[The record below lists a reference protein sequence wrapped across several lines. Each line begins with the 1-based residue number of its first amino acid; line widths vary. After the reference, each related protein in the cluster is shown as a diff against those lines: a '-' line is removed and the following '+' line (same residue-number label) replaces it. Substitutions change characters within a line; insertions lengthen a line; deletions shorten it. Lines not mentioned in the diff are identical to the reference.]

1 MRFHIL
7 GTQGI
12 GFLIAHILKRNNHDV
27 TLLLRDRLSL
37 ANFMRKDRMITVHYQ
52 NDAVETSNG
61 YQLEVPG
68 MGVNGARDVGSNV
81 LAHPLTNG
89 GNREYGL
96 GGNIV
101 KNADPVTEGHYHF
114 PSNSLNPSLRSFSY
128 SPFLSPNVTPI
139 SSLIIATSLPDFFS
153 AFSRIFPRIL
163 PTSTIIIFHHGT
175 LGIYEDL
182 IQTYFREPSVRP
194 NIVLADATHR
204 CYTRGQFEVMIER
217 LGRVY
222 FGIVPG
228 EDGREVRVR
237 SMTNQRNEKN
247 GVEPDGFDSEKEKS
261 NPENNNI
268 NSKNDTINS
277 FSTTQSSLHS
287 TISILTSLPLLSFTR
302 LFYPVVIDH
311 LLEKLL
317 LNACLAPISTL
328 FNVKYGSLLYNMP
341 ANRVLKKVVNEASAV
356 VRAYRG
362 FVIGGF
368 LEAERKVREANMAG
382 KETSD
387 TDKEFGSD
395 AVVHEESAQAV
406 SCDEPLKLGD
416 SRSSSPKPQF
426 TSSTTHSSRPSQ
438 FSVSPFLL
446 LPLTNRFGPDRILD
460 AVFQICNTHPHI
472 SSPMSSAI
480 LSCQLTDID
489 YVNGFIVKSG
499 RMCGLSTP
507 VNEFLVDAI
516 KMKHRIMC
524 RNRETGR
531 KVRNEFKG

>member
-37 ANFMRKDRMITVHYQ
+37 ANFTRKDRVITVHYQ

-61 YQLEVPG
+61 YQLEVLRGPG
-68 MGVNGARDVGSNV
+68 MGVNETGDVESNE
-81 LAHPLTNG
+81 LAYPLADS
-89 GNREYGL
+89 EYGL
-96 GGNIV
+96 GENNV
-101 KNADPVTEGHYHF
+101 KNADPDTKGHYYF
-114 PSNSLNPSLRSFSY
+114 PSNS
-128 SPFLSPNVTPI
+128 
-139 SSLIIATSLPDFFS
+139 
-153 AFSRIFPRIL
+153 
-163 PTSTIIIFHHGT
+163 
-175 LGIYEDL
+175 
-182 IQTYFREPSVRP
+182 
-194 NIVLADATHR
+194 
-204 CYTRGQFEVMIER
+204 CYTRGQFEVMVER

-228 EDGREVRVR
+228 EDGREVRV
-237 SMTNQRNEKN
+237 SGMANERL
-247 GVEPDGFDSEKEKS
+247 DGFNSEKAKINS
-261 NPENNNI
+261 ENNNI
-268 NSKNDTINS
+268 DSAKDNKKDSINS

-317 LNACLAPISTL
+317 INACLAPISTL

-341 ANRVLKKVVNEASAV
+341 ANRVLKKVVSEASAV

-368 LEAERKVREANMAG
+368 LEAERKAREANME
-382 KETSD
+382 ETSD
-387 TDKEFGSD
+387 TDKEFSGEASD
-395 AVVHEESAQAV
+395 AVAHEKSSQVV
-406 SCDEPLKLGD
+406 SCDESLKLD
-416 SRSSSPKPQF
+416 ASPSSSPKPQF
-426 TSSTTHSSRPSQ
+426 TTSTTHSSQPSHS
-438 FSVSPFLL
+438 SVSPSLP

-460 AVFQICNTHPHI
+460 AVLQICNTHPHI
-472 SSPMSSAI
+472 SSPMSSAV
-480 LSCQLTDID
+480 LSCRLTDID

-507 VNEFLVDAI
+507 VNEFLIDAI
-516 KMKHRIMC
+516 KMKHRITC

-531 KVRNEFKG
+531 KTRNGFKG